1 MEVANASLLDEGTSA
16 AEAIQMAM
24 RPTTQFYVAS
34 YVCATRAAKS
44 SEVFPLFGAVFLIVW
59 SITSKTLWLKKSF
72 SLATSIFVMIYSMAP
87 TPIFLCI
94 VSFILAYW
102 FDIDG

>member
-1 MEVANASLLDEGTSA
+1 MSIFIKCHFQNVSVTFFADPDSTQGMEVANASLLDEGTSA

-44 SEVFPLFGAVFLIVW
+44 SEVFPLFGAMFLIV
-59 SITSKTLWLKKSF
+59 
-72 SLATSIFVMIYSMAP
+72 
-87 TPIFLCI
+87 
-94 VSFILAYW
+94 
-102 FDIDG
+102 